1 MPRLVLRPLLALVGA
16 YHLALGA
23 VMVLAPR
30 TFFDDIATY
39 GAYNDHYIRDV
50 ASFYLALGAV
60 LLVAV
65 ARTSWQVPLLAFA
78 TVQYVLHVINHLWD
92 VGDTDP
98 GWIGPVNV
106 VSLALIAVVLLWM
119 LRGTRRPQ
127 AADN

>member
-30 TFFDDIATY
+30 TFFNDIATY

-50 ASFYLALGAV
+50 ASFYIARGAV

-78 TVQYVLHVINHLWD
+78 TLQYVLHVINHLWD

-98 GWIGPVNV
+98 GWIGPVNL

-119 LRGTRRPQ
+119 LRGTRRPP
-127 AADN
+127 ATD

>member
-30 TFFDDIATY
+30 TFFNDIATY

-50 ASFYLALGAV
+50 ASFYIALGAV

-78 TVQYVLHVINHLWD
+78 TLQYVLHVINHLWD

-98 GWIGPVNV
+98 GWIGPVNL

-119 LRGTRRPQ
+119 LRGTRRPP
-127 AADN
+127 ATD